1 MFGNWLTIFGG
12 VASNI
17 LTFGFIAPFLMS
29 AKDSSSVMIGLAVI
43 VIQLF
48 CDFVFGANF
57 VKATKEVYNRYVG

>member
-1 MFGNWLTIFGG
+1 MLGNWLTIFGG

-17 LTFGFIAPFLMS
+17 LAFGFIAPFLMS
-29 AKDSSSVMIGLAVI
+29 AKDSGSVYLGITVI